1 MFETTD
7 GTATGTATD
16 ASLEEELAGLARG
29 VQAWAGQDLSL
40 LPVVAIP
47 RRVEILLRLR
57 NEVDGELLREL
68 QSADRSGEAARL
80 GGGSTVGWL
89 ADAGRLD
96 HRHASSLV
104 RIARGLADR
113 LPATAKALSTGDITF
128 EHARVLNRAVT
139 PARVALAQ
147 TDYAGGMAQAE
158 DDLLTVA
165 ILANPETTH
174 RAAQSWAH
182 TLDPQAEAIT
192 QAQQHEARELYLDRT
207 FDGMLSVNGPLDRE
221 AGDTLLTA
229 IGALS
234 TPRAAGLGALG
245 GDTDQRTSPQRRAD
259 ALTELCQQVLSAGDL
274 PEVAGERPHLN
285 VTVSL
290 ESLEQRA
297 GAPAAQLGH
306 TGPVVAETARRL
318 ACDAS
323 ISRIITDGPS
333 QVLDVGRRTR
343 TISPALRRALVVRD
357 AGCVHPSCDRPPSWC
372 EGHHLEHWV
381 DGGTTDLANLILLC
395 RRHHRAQHEGG
406 RALQHRADQGK
417 ADRPGYLDTYRRRT
431 LTATRCTTCRPLKQ
445 HQPPR
450 ENRQSAPE
458 PGPDDPF

>member
-1 MFETTD
+1 MADLPTD
-7 GTATGTATD
+7 I
-16 ASLEEELAGLARG
+16 E
-29 VQAWAGQDLSL
+29 V
-40 LPVVAIP
+40 
-47 RRVEILLRLR
+47 LLRAR
-57 NEVDGELLREL
+57 NLVDGELLRRL
-68 QSADRSGEAARL
+68 QVCDRSGEAARL

-104 RIARGLADR
+104 RTARGLADR
-113 LPATAKALSTGDITF
+113 LPATAKALSTGDITL
-128 EHARVLNRAVT
+128 EHAQVLNRAVT

-182 TLDPQAEAIT
+182 TLDPQAEAMT

-207 FDGMLSVNGPLDRE
+207 FDGMLSVNGRLDRE
-221 AGDTLLTA
+221 AGDVLLTA

-245 GDTDQRTSPQRRAD
+245 GDTDLRTSPQRRAD

-285 VTVSL
+285 LTVSL

-306 TGPVVAETARRL
+306 TGLVVAETARRL

-323 ISRIITDGPS
+323 ISRIITDGPARS
-333 QVLDVGRRTR
+333 STSAGA
-343 TISPALRRALVVRD
+343 PA
-357 AGCVHPSCDRPPSWC
+357 PSAPRCAAPWSCATPGACIPAATGPPSWC

-406 RALQHRADQGK
+406 RARQHRADQGK

-431 LTATRCTTCRPLKQ
+431 LTATHCATCRPLKQ

-458 PGPDDPF
+458 PSPDDPF